1 MFKIPTLGKGKLF
14 FSDQKRNK
22 PFAQDQD
29 SNKKETKML
38 NQSDKLGGN
47 ASADLMN
54 VKY

>member
-38 NQSDKLGGN
+38 NLFNHIKLE
-47 ASADLMN
+47 
-54 VKY
+54 